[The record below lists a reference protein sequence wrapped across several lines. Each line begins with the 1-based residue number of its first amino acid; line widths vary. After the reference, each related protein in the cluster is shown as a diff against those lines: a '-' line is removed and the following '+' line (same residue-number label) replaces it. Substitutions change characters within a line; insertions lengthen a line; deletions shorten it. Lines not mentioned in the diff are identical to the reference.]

1 MRISAKLKQWVSVV
15 MMGCLVLGLVIPA
28 GYAAEMGQAASL
40 QISHNAPA
48 SIPAQSDYTVKAD
61 ITGGGSTVT
70 AAVYYKV
77 NGSSEERV
85 PLVLTGTNAQG
96 MIAADKLSGAELE
109 YYIAATD
116 EEASTS
122 AKTDTYK
129 VNILPQAPAG
139 PPAVQSLLITE
150 LVPDTKNKN
159 SADAYEYVEVYNN
172 TDAPI
177 HFSDFYFYYYDKDK
191 WTSSDPNIV
200 IPAHKPIV
208 FWIMNGNNNTLQA
221 SDFTANY
228 GLTGNQ
234 LVENSNL
241 FRISG
246 GGGMANSARTLQIK
260 SVSGDV
266 VISSAKYEATDV
278 KENMG
283 IVFRLPAQGKAEM
296 DKLSTSGTLPA
307 TPGIVEP
314 NQLIPVAI
322 PSEGDVVIQHTPVTS
337 TDVQDLDIKATVK
350 FTGEEKPVEL
360 QYKTA
365 SQDRYKV
372 VPMVKNETD
381 YTAKIP
387 VSALVEPKL
396 EYKIVAGGK
405 SESYSVNVNLP
416 VFDAA
421 KVPQLLI
428 TEAVPNT
435 LEVPGTKTDAYEFVE
450 VYNNTDQ
457 PINFKNY
464 KLYYRY
470 PDKGPASD
478 VTWAA
483 TEPNFS
489 IPSQQTV
496 VFWVQNSVN
505 SSYTAKDF
513 NDFYKTNLEL
523 NKNLFIVKSDG
534 MANSGARGLAIKTNT
549 EKEISAAYYDSTIK
563 YAGAI
568 AKDETLDDK
577 ALLYKYPM
585 NGTTEMIKISS
596 GLKAPT
602 PGTVDSFQVPSTPV
616 HVVPDNVLPVVE
628 DLTTVKETD
637 QSASVNLKAKA
648 SDNVGIT
655 SMELYLGRVLP
666 DSDNKPVYIKYNLFE
681 DYNDGLNSLYH
692 FNLSPAYLI
701 GRESIYYYFVVSDG
715 THEAKTEPKQIT
727 ITGGPDNSSLRLNVK
742 DKEFVHGTTV
752 IKGTAKGAGPNDL
765 ELSVDSKSLATGIS
779 AALEHDAYFV
789 FDVKGVDYYF
799 KNAVTMGPEEL
810 GEKSI
815 LYTFMDPIVDWQ
827 TMSYP
832 ISADRLKSGSDNV
845 IFIRAASKS
854 SPFDPRKEENKDDFE
869 VKNVRLLLADGTEIW
884 NSDYPTRDQEI
895 KMGDSSGRYESVGF
909 RFNLKPELFKS
920 LSFAWDTSQ
929 ITDGEHGV
937 TLKHGTEQVASKVI
951 VDNTAPSIEPTVA
964 DGREYRGSFTIDAK
978 VADKYAGLDKVEV
991 KLDGNA
997 IKLPYETSSG
1007 KLNPGEHTLQIS
1019 ASDKIGNKA
1028 DKKVTFR
1035 VPSEN
1040 PLAPVLVAPTNGQA
1054 NVGANPQLTVKVQ
1067 DPSGDDMNVSFYR
1080 GFKYDGNRAQGFT
1093 GYKNSADTEPPK
1105 EMIPS
1110 GETALTKDEYAQIRA
1125 VDGKYLVNDAVDKF
1139 PYQRYE
1145 IELDPSVKKTDPV
1158 DIEWRGH
1165 SIAGRKV
1172 SLYAWS
1178 QADKAWKSLDHVIAG
1193 NEDFELKATV
1203 LAGEYAIGNKIQ
1215 IMVQDEIAPAASG
1228 SGSPVT
1234 NDRYDFSFVWMSD
1247 TQYYS
1252 ESYPYIYQKNVKWI
1266 ADQAQKMNIKYV
1278 IHTGDIVDKSY
1289 QEYQWQEADRD
1300 MKVLEDANIPYGVL
1314 AGNHDVNHQN
1324 NDYTEYWK
1332 YFGEDRFKKMPTFAG
1347 SYDNNRGH
1355 YDLVSAGGNDFIIVY
1370 MGWGLADKEIEWMD
1384 QVIKQYPERKAIIAL
1399 HEYLLVSGNRA
1410 PIADKVFEKVVKPNK
1425 NVIAALSGHYHDAEL
1440 KVDELDDN
1448 GDGTADRKVYQ
1459 MLADYQGAEQ
1469 GGLGYIRLMQFD
1481 MENNM
1486 LHIKTYSPY
1495 LDDYNF
1501 YDPKAEPKKDEFS
1514 LPLDLKPATKR
1525 VATDYFGVKVYSD
1538 QLIGVKNKVKSGSN
1552 VSVAWNNLKEGYY
1565 QWYVKA
1571 EDQNSGGVLSD
1582 IWGFST
1588 GAVPGGNQGGNDQG
1602 NGNGNS
1608 GNNNGSTGNNNSS
1621 GSGSKSENP
1630 NPTPGTK
1637 VTESTIEL
1645 SPGKDGSYK
1654 LDNSAVEKA
1663 LQGKSADTIILKLS
1677 GSQDQGNNL
1686 NLTMDTKG
1694 LELVKSGKQ
1703 TIKVVAP
1710 SVVVELPGTSL
1721 PKVLTDADQ
1730 LVLRVDTTLN
1740 SAIKA
1745 SMDQQANAAKGFKS
1759 RDLVYSVTMA
1769 KVKGQQETEVEQLPG
1784 PITIERTLSDAQRQ
1798 AFDPEYAGIYR
1809 LSGGKAEYIGGIFSG
1824 NVVRFTAD
1832 QMGEYAIIEYHKSF
1846 DDLTGS
1852 WARDYIQKLTAKHII
1867 TGVDE
1872 QRFAPNSKVT
1882 RADFAVL
1889 AVRALKLAAGNSSS
1903 TAESSSSNFSDVSQD
1918 AYYASFIAKA
1928 AELGLVQ
1935 GQNGKFRPADTITRE
1950 EAASIL
1956 IKLSELMAKKPTGST
1971 SSLQSFADN
1980 NQVSPWAKDAV
1991 TKAQSLG
1998 LIQGKSGGKF
2008 DPKGYV
2014 TRAEIA
2020 KMLYSFLDIAK

>member
-48 SIPAQSDYTVKAD
+48 SIPAQSDYAVKAD

-85 PLVLTGTNAQG
+85 PLALTGTSAQG

-116 EEASTS
+116 EAASTS
-122 AKTDTYK
+122 EKTDTYK
-129 VNILPQAPAG
+129 VNILPKAPAA

-150 LVPDTKNKN
+150 LVPDTKNV
-159 SADAYEYVEVYNN
+159 SGSDAYEYVEVYNN
-172 TDAPI
+172 TDTPI
-177 HFSDFYFYYYDKDK
+177 HFSDYYFYYYDKDK

-234 LVENSNL
+234 LVENTNL

-246 GGGMANSARTLQIK
+246 GGGMANSSRTLQIK

-266 VISSAKYEATDV
+266 VISSATYVAADV
-278 KENMG
+278 KENSG

-296 DKLSTSGTLPA
+296 DKLSTSGTLLA
-307 TPGIVEP
+307 TPGTVTPEQLSPVVAP
-314 NQLIPVAI
+314 ND
-322 PSEGDVVIQHTPVTS
+322 GDVVIQHTPVIS
-337 TDVQDLDIKATVK
+337 TDVQDLDIKATVT
-350 FTGEEKPVEL
+350 FTGDEKPVVL

-365 SQDRYKV
+365 SQERYKV
-372 VPMVKNETD
+372 LSMVKNGTE

-405 SESYSVNVNLP
+405 SEAYTVNVNLP
-416 VFDAA
+416 AFDAA

-428 TEAVPNT
+428 TEVVPNSSN
-435 LEVPGTKTDAYEFVE
+435 VPGTSTDAYEFVE

-457 PINFKNY
+457 PIHFKNY

-496 VFWVQNSVN
+496 VFWVQNSAN
-505 SSYTAKDF
+505 NSYTAKDF

-549 EKEISAAYYDSTIK
+549 EKEISAAYYDSAIN
-563 YAGAI
+563 YAGGI
-568 AKDETLDDK
+568 AKDETLEDK
-577 ALLYKYPM
+577 ALLYKYPA

-602 PGTVDSFQVPSTPV
+602 PGTVDSHQVPSTPV
-616 HVVPDNVLPVVE
+616 HVVPDNEKPVIADITNVNE
-628 DLTTVKETD
+628 ID
-637 QSASVNLKAKA
+637 QSASVDLKAEA
-648 SDNVGIT
+648 TDNMGIT
-655 SMELYLGRVLP
+655 SVELYLA
-666 DSDNKPVYIKYNLFE
+666 SDKQPVYVKNNLFE
-681 DYNDGLNSLYH
+681 DYNDKLYH
-692 FNLSPAYLI
+692 YNMSSAYLI
-701 GRESIYYYFVVSDG
+701 GRKYIDYYFVVSDG
-715 THEAKTEPKQIT
+715 TYEVKTEPKRIT
-727 ITGGPDNSSLRLNVK
+727 INGGPLHSSLRLNVK
-742 DKEFVHGTTV
+742 DGELVHGVTA
-752 IKGTAKGAGPNDL
+752 IKGTAEGAGPNDL
-765 ELSVDSKSLATGIS
+765 ELSLDSKQLTTNIS
-779 AALEHDAYFV
+779 TDLEHDAYFV

-827 TMSYP
+827 TLSYP

-854 SPFDPRKEENKDDFE
+854 SPFDPRKEENKDNFE

-895 KMGDSSGRYESVGF
+895 KMGDDSGRHESVGF
-909 RFNLKPELFKS
+909 RFDLKPELFKS
-920 LSFAWDTSQ
+920 LSFAWDTKQ
-929 ITDGEHGV
+929 VTDGEHGV
-937 TLKHGTEQVASKVI
+937 TLKHGAEQITSKVI
-951 VDNTAPSIEPTVA
+951 VDNTAPSIEPTIA

-991 KLDGNA
+991 TLDGEA
-997 IKLPYETSSG
+997 ITLPYETASG
-1007 KLNPGEHTLQIS
+1007 KLSPGQHMLQIS

-1028 DKKVTFR
+1028 DKKITFN
-1035 VPSEN
+1035 VPAEN
-1040 PLAPVLVAPTNGQA
+1040 PLPPALVSPTDGQG

-1067 DPSGDDMNVSFYR
+1067 DPSGDDMNASFYH

-1093 GYKNSADTEPPK
+1093 GYKNAADTEPPK
-1105 EMIPS
+1105 EMIPQ

-1145 IELDPSVKKTDPV
+1145 VELDPSVKKTDPV

-1178 QADKAWKSLDHVIAG
+1178 QADQAWKSLDHVIAG

-1203 LAGEYAIGNKIQ
+1203 QAGDYATNNKLQ
-1215 IMVQDEIAPAASG
+1215 IMVQDEIAPATSG

-1252 ESYPYIYQKNVKWI
+1252 QSYPYIYQKNVKWI

-1278 IHTGDIVDKSY
+1278 IHTGDLVDKSY
-1289 QEYQWQEADRD
+1289 QEYQWQEADQD

-1324 NDYTEYWK
+1324 NDYTQYWK

-1410 PIADKVFEKVVKPNK
+1410 PIADKIFEKVVKPNK

-1501 YDPKAEPKKDEFS
+1501 YDPKTEPNKDEFS
-1514 LPLDLKPATKR
+1514 LPLDLKPAAKR
-1525 VATDYFGVKVYSD
+1525 VATDYIGVKVYSD

-1552 VSVAWNNLKEGYY
+1552 VSIAWNNLKEGYH

-1571 EDQNSGGVLSD
+1571 DDQHSGVILSD

-1588 GAVPGGNQGGNDQG
+1588 GAVPGGNQGGSDSG
-1602 NGNGNS
+1602 NGSGNS
-1608 GNNNGSTGNNNSS
+1608 GNNGGSAGNPASS
-1621 GSGSKSENP
+1621 GSGSKSEKP
-1630 NPTPGTK
+1630 NTPASVK
-1637 VTESTIEL
+1637 VTEGTIEL

-1654 LDNSAVEKA
+1654 LDSSAVEKA
-1663 LQGKSADTIILKLS
+1663 LQGKNADTIILKLS
-1677 GSQDQGNNL
+1677 GPQDQGNNL

-1703 TIKVVAP
+1703 TMKVVAP
-1710 SVVVELPGTSL
+1710 SVAVELPGASL

-1730 LVLRVDTTLN
+1730 LVLRVNTTWD
-1740 SAIKA
+1740 SAMKA
-1745 SMDQQANAAKGFKS
+1745 SLDQQPNAAKGFNS
-1759 RDLVYSVTMA
+1759 TDLVYSLTMV
-1769 KVKGQQETEVEQLPG
+1769 KVKGQQETAVEQLPG
-1784 PITIERTLSDAQRQ
+1784 PITIERTLSDAQRRT
-1798 AFDPEYAGIYR
+1798 FDPEYAGVYR
-1809 LSGGKAEYIGGIFSG
+1809 LSGGKAEYVGGIFSG

-1832 QMGEYAIIEYHKSF
+1832 QMGGYAILEYHKSF
-1846 DDLTGS
+1846 DDLAGS
-1852 WARDYIQKLTAKHII
+1852 WARDYIQKLTAKHVI

-1889 AVRALKLAAGNSSS
+1889 AVRVLGLAAGNSSNIP
-1903 TAESSSSNFSDVSQD
+1903 SSSSTFSDVSQD

-1956 IKLSELMAKKPTGST
+1956 IKLSELVAKKPTGSI
-1971 SSLQSFADN
+1971 SSPQAFADY

-1998 LIQGKSGGKF
+1998 LIQGKNNGKF
-2008 DPKGYV
+2008 DPKGSV

-2020 KMLYSFLDIAK
+2020 KMLYSFLDMAK